1 MRSGTFRNLRREIAR
16 AGRRAVALGP
26 AVLLAA
32 ALIAIGALAGCVDQH
47 PERADGVTGEPRIIA
62 ASPAIADLCDMLHLD
77 LIAIASTAKDV
88 PERYQG
94 LPEVGT
100 AIAPDLEAVKA
111 LRPDV
116 VISPKS
122 LSYDLQPKYAGIAVG
137 SLFLDLRS
145 VDGMYDSLA
154 YLGRRF
160 NREEA
165 ADALIAGYRSFI
177 EQYQRSH
184 EGKEGPQVLVLMGVP
199 GSYMVATPNS
209 YVGSLVEQAGGV
221 NVYADAEDEFVNVN
235 TEDMQARDPDIILRA
250 AHALPDEVTAMFAE
264 EFATNDIWKHFRAV
278 QEGQVYDL
286 PPDQFGMSAT
296 MAYPEALKTLDA
308 MLYGATDAGA
318 APAAESAAPDSESG
332 KEA

>member
-1 MRSGTFRNLRREIAR
+1 MGSPVRSVLRDIVAH
-16 AGRRAVALGP
+16 AGRRATGVLL

-32 ALIAIGALAGCVDQH
+32 SGALAGCVDQH
-47 PERADGVTGEPRIIA
+47 PECAEGDTGEPRIIA
-62 ASPAIADLCDMLHLD
+62 ASPAVADLCDLLHLD
-77 LIAIASTAKDV
+77 LVGIASTAKDV
-88 PERYQG
+88 PESYQG

-100 AIAPDLEAVKA
+100 AIAPDLEAIKA

-116 VISPKS
+116 VISPAS
-122 LSYDLQPKYAGIAVG
+122 LSYDLQPKYAGITVG

-160 NREEA
+160 NRQEA
-165 ADALIAGYRSFI
+165 ADALVAGYRSYI

-184 EGKEGPQVLVLMGVP
+184 EGKEGPRVLILMGVP
-199 GSYMVATPNS
+199 GSYMVATPES

-221 NVYADAEDEFVNVN
+221 NVYADATGEFVNVN

-250 AHALPDEVTAMFAE
+250 AHALPDDVMAMFAE

-286 PPDQFGMSAT
+286 PADLFGMSAT
-296 MAYPEALKTLDA
+296 MDYPEALELLDG
-308 MLYGATDAGA
+308 MLYGGGADSVAEGPVEGTASTSATDQ
-318 APAAESAAPDSESG
+318 
-332 KEA
+332 KEG